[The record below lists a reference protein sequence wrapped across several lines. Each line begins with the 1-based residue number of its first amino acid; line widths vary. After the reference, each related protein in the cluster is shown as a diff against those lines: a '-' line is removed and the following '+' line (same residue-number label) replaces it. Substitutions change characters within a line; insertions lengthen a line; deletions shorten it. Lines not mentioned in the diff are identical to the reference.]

1 MNKLFATI
9 IALLLSATAMAQ
21 TYEQLVENAE
31 KCAKSDSLAKAE
43 ELYKEAL
50 KQNPYKGSNAL
61 VFSNLGKVQE
71 AQGKNKEA
79 LESYTYA
86 INMAPSSVPL
96 RLSRILPSAE
106 CLGQGSARLYLRARH
121 QPKDEGGTSLSRLYL
136 CKAKGTRQGK
146 ARLYRTLVYRAEP
159 LRRRP
164 RHGSAKR
171 KTRKTS
177 RGDRATYQH
186 ARCLSR
192 KIRTLSGKG

>member
-21 TYEQLVENAE
+21 SYEQLVEKAE

-86 INMAPSSVPL
+86 INMAPTSVPL
-96 RLSRILPSAE
+96 RLNRAGFYLQQNALDKALLDYTYALDINPKTKEAL
-106 CLGQGSARLYLRARH
+106 LYRAYIYVRRRELDKAKRDYTELLSIEPNH
-121 QPKDEGGTSLSRLYL
+121 YEGGLGMALL
-136 CKAKGTRQGK
+136 NEKLGK
-146 ARLYRTLVYRAEP
+146 RREAIEQLTNMLVAYP
-159 LRRRP
+159 
-164 RHGSAKR
+164 
-171 KTRKTS
+171 
-177 RGDRATYQH
+177 
-186 ARCLSR
+186 
-192 KIRTLSGKG
+192 